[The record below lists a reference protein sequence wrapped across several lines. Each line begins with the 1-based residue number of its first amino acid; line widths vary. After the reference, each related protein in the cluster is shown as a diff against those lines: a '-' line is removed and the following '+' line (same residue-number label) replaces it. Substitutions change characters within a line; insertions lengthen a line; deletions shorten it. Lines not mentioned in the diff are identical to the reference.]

1 VPFFVTYPIF
11 ILPSYRCFIFLPLNS
26 KEGKSGQMATYNI
39 DIYGKSVYIT
49 NMLQLYF
56 KKIIL
61 KKKPMIK

>member
-1 VPFFVTYPIF
+1 
-11 ILPSYRCFIFLPLNS
+11 
-26 KEGKSGQMATYNI
+26 MATYNI